1 VSVFGEDQL
10 VVGWQLIVVR
20 RSSVVNIVVA
30 VLTRRCRGGP
40 RDQVRHYLNVGRWG
54 IIVADVVVAE
64 LRRSLV
70 GVQVAT
76 AAVLLTLRFSASGSW
91 TGVSDSGGGG
101 GAASQAARLAALLTA
116 CCRPH
121 CQYLITSTLI

>member
-1 VSVFGEDQL
+1 
-10 VVGWQLIVVR
+10 
-20 RSSVVNIVVA
+20 VVNIVVA